1 MFHLNSQRQR
11 ERIQPLL
18 FRPMSIT
25 TLERAVCFIQASN
38 SKANL
43 LQKHPHGHTR
53 NNIKLDI

>member
-1 MFHLNSQRQR
+1 MSHLNSQRQK

-25 TLERAVCFIQASN
+25 TLGKAVGFMQATN

-43 LQKHPHGHTR
+43 LQKHPQGHTR
-53 NNIKLDI
+53 NNI